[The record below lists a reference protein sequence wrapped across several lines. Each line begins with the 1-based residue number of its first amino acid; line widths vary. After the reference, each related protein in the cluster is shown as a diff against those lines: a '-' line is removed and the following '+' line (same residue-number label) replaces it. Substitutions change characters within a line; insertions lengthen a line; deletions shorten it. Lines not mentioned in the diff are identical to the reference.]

1 MRRLF
6 FVCVS
11 LLWIAVFCLSACG
24 KDGGNGQ
31 ERNPKDAGNP
41 GEESGA
47 APGSPYNGGQLPKGQ
62 DGDGALGGLSDEN
75 AENGQAGSRDTDEKN
90 SREAEAAGTAARV
103 LAAPSVN
110 GKLSVRGRNLVDSY
124 GNAVQLRGLSTH
136 GLAWFPQYVN
146 EKLFGEL
153 RKEWGANVV
162 RLAMY
167 TAESGGYCTDGD
179 KEKLK
184 ELVKNGVQY
193 AAKADLYAIVDWH
206 ILSDGNPNQYREEAV
221 SFFKELL
228 GELADYDNVL
238 YEICNEPNGGTSW
251 GEIKAYAKE
260 VIPVIRENAPDAVIL
275 VGTPNWSQQ
284 VDLAAADP
292 ITEYGNLMYT
302 LHFYAATHTGAL
314 QNTMAEAVDAGLPVF
329 VSEFGICDAS
339 GNGEIDKE
347 QAKIWVQLMDRLKIS
362 YVAWNLSNK
371 EETSAVLK
379 SSVDKVSDFTADDL
393 SDSGEWFCRVLEAAK
408 EKARAAEAAGT
419 AESGAGDAAEA
430 AESGTGSG
438 TQGAVGTEGTVTGD
452 VSGIAGN
459 GTGGTAG
466 TGSSSDVSL
475 QGNNPAGG
483 MRVSARNNGLE
494 VTASLSGSWESEGQ
508 TFYQYVLLIKNVSG
522 KDMTSWKMK
531 VKFNGSV
538 TLSNGWNGNFDAAGD
553 TLNISSAEY
562 NSKLAAG
569 GSTNDV
575 GFIVSGES
583 GLKIKKIR

>member
-1 MRRLF
+1 MINTDKRTKKRF
-6 FVCVS
+6 SGSVCII
-11 LLWIAVFCLSACG
+11 LLLVICLSACG
-24 KDGGNGQ
+24 KAGGNGQ
-31 ERNPKDAGNP
+31 AGNPKDAGNP
-41 GEESGA
+41 GDESGA
-47 APGSPYNGGQLPKGQ
+47 APGSPHNDGRLPKGQ
-62 DGDGALGGLSDEN
+62 DGDSAFNSPSDEN
-75 AENGQAGSRDTDEKN
+75 AGNGQEGSRESGEKN
-90 SREAEAAGTAARV
+90 SLKAETAETAARV

-110 GKLSVRGRNLVDSY
+110 GKLSVRGTDLVDSF
-124 GNAVQLRGLSTH
+124 GNTVQLRGLSTH

-153 RKEWGANVV
+153 RKEWGVNAV

-184 ELVKNGVQY
+184 ELVKSGVQY
-193 AAKADLYAIVDWH
+193 AAKADLYVIVDWH

-221 SFFKELL
+221 SFFKEIS
-228 GELADYDNVL
+228 GELADDDHVL
-238 YEICNEPNGGTSW
+238 YEICNEPNSGTSW
-251 GEIKAYAKE
+251 GEIKAYARE
-260 VIPVIRENAPDAVIL
+260 VIPVIRKNAPDAVIL

-302 LHFYAATHTGAL
+302 LHFYAATHAGAL

-329 VSEFGICDAS
+329 VSEFGICDAG

-393 SDSGEWFCRVLEAAK
+393 SDSGEWFCRVLAAAK
-408 EKARAAEAAGT
+408 EKARAAETAGT
-419 AESGAGDAAEA
+419 VESGAGDAAEVA
-430 AESGTGSG
+430 
-438 TQGAVGTEGTVTGD
+438 
-452 VSGIAGN
+452 
-459 GTGGTAG
+459 GTAG
-466 TGSSSDVSL
+466 TDGSLDASL

-508 TFYQYVLLIKNVSG
+508 TFYQYVLFIKNVSG
-522 KDMTSWKMK
+522 KEMTSWKTK
-531 VKFNGSV
+531 VEFDGSV